1 MSITKVK
8 ARGKDR
14 YRVRYREPGN
24 RSPLSKTFDRKAEA
38 EAFEDAVRN
47 AKRGGLQVRKATNQT
62 LASFGVEYVQK
73 YASVE
78 LAAATR
84 ATNRVLWNRYVLP
97 RLGSHQMVVLAH
109 QPEIVQEFKAE
120 LVADGVGDPTIKR
133 TLTVLSAVLG
143 KAVEWNRIPSNPV
156 ATVRKPSGK
165 RSKPVCTLAPEVVE
179 RLRVAMPSGRDRR
192 LVSVLAYSGLRPGE
206 ALALESTDVG
216 KKTISVARAIKL
228 DGPGDTKTHK
238 ARSISLLGVLAADL
252 EDIGVGLIFPGHDGE
267 HWTRTAYGN
276 WRERVWQPACETVGI
291 GTITT
296 TKIDGKPKRSYTGA
310 TPYDLR
316 HSFASLMFHEQRNPL
331 EIADMLGHSPQVLFS
346 TYAHVIAE
354 LRGAA
359 PISAEDQIKAA
370 RSRIHDEDA

>member
-24 RSPLSKTFDRKAEA
+24 RSPLSKTFDRKVEA
-38 EAFEDAVRN
+38 EAFEDAVRT
-47 AKRGGLQVRKATNQT
+47 AKRGGVQVRKASNQT

-84 ATNRVLWNRYVLP
+84 ATSRVLWNRYILP
-97 RLGSHQMVVLAH
+97 KLGKQQLVGLAH

-120 LVADGVGDPTIKR
+120 LVAEGVGDPTIKR
-133 TLTVLSAVLG
+133 TLTVLSGVLG

-156 ATVRKPSGK
+156 ATVRKPSGR
-165 RSKPVCTLAPEVVE
+165 RSKPVCTLVPEVVE
-179 RLRVAMPSGRDRR
+179 RLRVAMPSERDRL
-192 LVSVLAYSGLRPGE
+192 LVSALAYSGLRPGE

-216 KKTISVARAIKL
+216 KKTISVTRAVKL

-238 ARSISLLGVLAADL
+238 ARSISLLGALADDL
-252 EDIGVGLIFPGHDGE
+252 AGIDAGLIFPGHDGK

-296 TKIDGKPKRSYTGA
+296 TKANGKTKRSYTGA

-359 PISAEDQIKAA
+359 PISAEKQIRAA
-370 RSRIHDEDA
+370 RSRIHDRDV